1 MRRFFTGTRLRV
13 AELVRQP
20 LTLLTLVLLPPAVI
34 EMYGI
39 AVASFPQ
46 LPSLGAEPATVG
58 RITGTLFSVAFL
70 AGLIGLFQVISAR
83 KGDERVAIAGFPR
96 LIMLASRLVT
106 MILVSLAGSVVAFLV
121 FNFRVAISAPLM
133 AFWTLTL
140 AGLVYGLLGV
150 IIGTIIPQPLEGSI
164 VLVFM
169 ADLDNAL
176 SSGLFPI
183 TASFSFPVVGEIAIT
198 DVVPL
203 YHPHELFVAAVLRGE
218 LAAEHLLPVIFW
230 IGGLLVIAF
239 LAYER
244 STGNGWTR
252 FIPGW
257 SQ

>member
-1 MRRFFTGTRLRV
+1 MRKFFTGTRLRL
-13 AELVRQP
+13 AELARQP
-20 LTLLTLVLLPPAVI
+20 LTLVMLVLLPPAVI

-46 LPSLGAEPATVG
+46 LPTLGADPATIG

-83 KGDERVAIAGFPR
+83 KGDERVSIAGFPR
-96 LIMLASRLVT
+96 RITLASRLVT
-106 MILVSLAGSVVAFLV
+106 MLVVSLVGAVVAFLV
-121 FNFRVAISAPLM
+121 FNFRVAVSDPLM

-140 AGLVYGLLGV
+140 AGLLYGLLGV
-150 IIGTIIPQPLEGSI
+150 IIGTLIPQPLEGSI

-183 TASFSFPVVGEIAIT
+183 NASVTLPVIGEIGIT

-203 YHPHELFVAAVLRGE
+203 YHPHELFVSAVLQGE
-218 LAAEHLLPVIFW
+218 LATEHLLPVLGW
-230 IGGLLVIAF
+230 IAGLLLIAF
-239 LAYER
+239 LAYGH
-244 STGNGWTR
+244 STGDGWAGIVT
-252 FIPGW
+252 GW
-257 SQ
+257 SK

>member
-1 MRRFFTGTRLRV
+1 MRKFLTGTRLRL
-13 AELVRQP
+13 AELARQP
-20 LTLLTLVLLPPAVI
+20 LTLGMLILLPPVVI

-46 LPSLGAEPATVG
+46 LPSLKADPATIG
-58 RITGTLFSVAFL
+58 RVTGTLFSVAFL

-96 LIMLASRLVT
+96 RIMLASRLVT
-106 MILVSLAGSVVAFLV
+106 MLVVSLAGAVVAFLV
-121 FNFRVAISAPLM
+121 FNLRVAVSDPLM

-150 IIGTIIPQPLEGSI
+150 IIGTLIPQPQEGSI

-176 SSGLFPI
+176 SSGLFPL
-183 TASFSFPVVGEIAIT
+183 TASISLPVIGEIAIT

-203 YHPHELFVAAVLRGE
+203 YHPHKLFVSAVLKGK
-218 LAAEHLLPVIFW
+218 LATEHMLPVLGW
-230 IGGLLVIAF
+230 IGGLLLVAF
-239 LAYER
+239 LAYGH
-244 STGNGWTR
+244 STGDGWTGMV
-252 FIPGW
+252 PGW
-257 SQ
+257 SK

>member
-1 MRRFFTGTRLRV
+1 MRKFFIGTRLRV
-13 AELVRQP
+13 AELARQP
-20 LTLLTLVLLPPAVI
+20 LTLGMLILLPPAVI

-46 LPSLGAEPATVG
+46 LPSLGADPATIG

-83 KGDERVAIAGFPR
+83 KGDERVAIAGFSR
-96 LIMLASRLVT
+96 RIMLASRLIT
-106 MILVSLAGSVVAFLV
+106 MVAVSLAGAVVAFLV
-121 FNFRVAISAPLM
+121 FNFRVAVANPLM

-150 IIGTIIPQPLEGSI
+150 IIGTLIPQPLEGSI

-176 SSGLFPI
+176 SSGLFPL
-183 TASFSFPVVGEIAIT
+183 TASISLPVMGEIAIT

-203 YHPHELFVAAVLRGE
+203 YHPHELFVSAVLQGE
-218 LAAEHLLPVIFW
+218 LATEHLLPVLGW
-230 IGGLLVIAF
+230 IGGLLLVAF
-239 LAYER
+239 LAYGQ
-244 STGNGWTR
+244 STGDGWTGMV
-252 FIPGW
+252 PGW
-257 SQ
+257 SK